1 MQLSMFAQ
9 ADNGAGAMGGLI
21 VLLIVIFLYF
31 LPFFVALMRSHK
43 NAAAIFVLNLL
54 LGWTFIGW
62 VIALVWAFTKS

>member
-21 VLLIVIFLYF
+21 VLLIVTFLYF
-31 LPFFVALMRSHK
+31 LPCFVALMRSHK